1 MMEPATIAA
10 QLREISIYFELEGDK
25 HRALAYDRAA
35 KSIESAAGL
44 YRLLDEGR
52 LEELPGIGPSIAR
65 VVGDLAR
72 RGNTSVLERLRAQWP
87 AIIVE
92 LAQLP
97 KVGAQKARKLHA
109 AIAPADL
116 EAVAE
121 ACRAGRVREIAGF
134 GAVSEQKILHAIE
147 ERHLR
152 GTRVLLVD
160 ATEHARSLAAHLRA
174 CEAAARVEI
183 AGPVRRAIEI
193 VDNLAFAVATD
204 APDAVIDRLASFAL
218 ATSVDRAARPV
229 VAHLAGGMR
238 VELHLALPARFGWAF
253 VQATGSAEHVAGL
266 RARAA
271 DRGLDLD
278 RLEARD
284 EALVYRAVALP
295 WLPPEVRDGTDELAA
310 AAAGDD
316 FSDLITEDDLT
327 CAFHCHTTYSDGR
340 NSIAEMAQAA
350 AERGLAAITITDHSA
365 NAGYASGLTAE
376 RMRAQHAEIAALQ
389 ESAPVRIL
397 RGTEADI
404 LADGSL
410 DVPPDMLGELELVIA
425 SVHQRYRLDED
436 ASTARLVAMM
446 RQPHFKI
453 WGHALGRLVMRRDP
467 IPVRLD
473 EVLDAAAACRD
484 RVAIEING
492 DPYRLDL
499 DPVSARR
506 AVARG
511 LRFVLSS
518 DAHSVAGLSAASWAV
533 AMARRARIRKRDVLN
548 ALPPDELAAA
558 IAPRPS

>member
-1 MMEPATIAA
+1 MEPATIAA

-35 KSIESAAGL
+35 KSIEAAPGL
-44 YRLLDEGR
+44 FRLLDEGR
-52 LEELPGIGPSIAR
+52 LEELPGVGPSIAR

-72 RGNTSVLERLRAQWP
+72 RGNTTVLERLRAQWP
-87 AIIVE
+87 AIVVE

-109 AIAPADL
+109 AFAPVDL
-116 EAVAE
+116 DAVAV
-121 ACRAGRVREIAGF
+121 ACRAGLVRELPGF
-134 GAVSEQKILHAIE
+134 GSVSEQKILQAIE

-152 GTRVLLVD
+152 GTRALLVD
-160 ATEHARSLAAHLRA
+160 ATEKARSIAAHLRA
-174 CEAAARVEI
+174 CGAAVRVEI
-183 AGPVRRAIEI
+183 AGPVRCALEI
-193 VDNLAFAVATD
+193 VEHLGFAVASD
-204 APDAVIDRLASFAL
+204 DPGAVLDHLAGFPL
-218 ATSVDRAARPV
+218 VTSVDRAAAP
-229 VAHLAGGMR
+229 AIAYLAGGMR
-238 VELHLALPARFGWAF
+238 AELYVAPPLRFGWAF
-253 VQATGSAEHVAGL
+253 VQATGSPEHLAGL

-271 DRGLDLD
+271 ERGLDLD
-278 RLEARD
+278 RLDARD

-316 FSDLITEDDLT
+316 FTDLVTEDDLT
-327 CAFHCHTTYSDGR
+327 CAVHCHTTYSDGR

-350 AERGLAAITITDHSA
+350 AERGFDAIAITDHSG
-365 NAGYASGLTAE
+365 NAGYANGLTAD
-376 RMRAQHAEIAALQ
+376 RLRAQRAEIAALQ
-389 ESAPVRIL
+389 ATAPVRIL
-397 RGTEADI
+397 QGTEADI
-404 LADGSL
+404 LADGEL
-410 DVPPDMLGELELVIA
+410 DIPPGLLGELDLVIA
-425 SVHQRYRLDED
+425 SVHQRYKLDED
-436 ASTARLVAMM
+436 AMTARLVAAM

-473 EVLDAAAACRD
+473 DILDAAAESRA
-484 RVAIEING
+484 AIEING
-492 DPYRLDL
+492 DPHRLDL

-511 LRFVLSS
+511 LKFVLSS
-518 DAHSVAGLSAASWAV
+518 DAHSTTGLAATSWAV

-548 ALPPDELAAA
+548 ALPPDELADA